1 MAITKLETGA
11 ALGAASIVLS
21 GAALLASHAP
31 AVSKV
36 RDASPD
42 SSTAADLRTA
52 ELTAGTLVVSAG
64 AVAAVLMRQSWPIL
78 VALATVGAAIAVYE
92 ATLHY
97 EGRSRR

>member
-1 MAITKLETGA
+1 MRKLETGA

-31 AVSKV
+31 ALHKV

-42 SSTAADLRTA
+42 SDTASDLRLA
-52 ELTAGTLVVSAG
+52 ELASGTLVVSAG

-78 VALATVGAAIAVYE
+78 VALTTVGAAIAVYE
-92 ATLHY
+92 VTLAY
-97 EGRSRR
+97 QARSTR